1 MASVFRSL
9 DPVGTVLRWRSA
21 IFRRKCNVPTS
32 LRSKRF
38 RGVGEQ
44 RNSKEQD
51 FARKRFLRRLTP
63 NALWHIDSNHK
74 LIRWRLITHVCV
86 DEYSRIIIYAHC
98 CNNNKADT
106 VVVVCVRSLLL
117 WSIKVTSSTYQCS
130 VCFNLCDLNLEVI
143 KNYKRWNNC
152 RFSH

>member
-1 MASVFRSL
+1 MASEKLSSAPL
-9 DPVGTVLRWRSA
+9 ILLVLFYGGVQRFTEENTMFQLQIS
-21 IFRRKCNVPTS
+21 V
-32 LRSKRF
+32 RSKRF

-51 FARKRFLRRLTP
+51 FVWKRLLRRLTP

-143 KNYKRWNNC
+143 EK
-152 RFSH
+152 F

>member
-1 MASVFRSL
+1 MAFSNLQKKMQCSNSKLACVASVSVEL
-9 DPVGTVLRWRSA
+9 G
-21 IFRRKCNVPTS
+21 
-32 LRSKRF
+32 
-38 RGVGEQ
+38 
-44 RNSKEQD
+44 SKETARNRD

-63 NALWHIDSNHK
+63 NALWHIDSNYK

-143 KNYKRWNNC
+143 EK
-152 RFSH
+152 F

>member
-1 MASVFRSL
+1 MASEKLSSAPL
-9 DPVGTVLRWRSA
+9 ILLVLFYRGVQQFTEENTMFQLQ
-21 IFRRKCNVPTS
+21 IS

-51 FARKRFLRRLTP
+51 FAWKSLLRRLTP

-74 LIRWRLITHVCV
+74 LIRWRLITHMCV
-86 DEYSRIIIYAHC
+86 DEYSQIIIYAHC

-106 VVVVCVRSLLL
+106 VVVCVRSLLL

-130 VCFNLCDLNLEVI
+130 VCFNFCDLNLEVVE
-143 KNYKRWNNC
+143 K
-152 RFSH
+152 F

>member
-1 MASVFRSL
+1 MCSAPL
-9 DPVGTVLRWRSA
+9 ILLVLFYGGVQQFTEENTMFQLQ
-21 IFRRKCNVPTS
+21 IS

-51 FARKRFLRRLTP
+51 FARKCFLRRLTP

-74 LIRWRLITHVCV
+74 LIRRRPVTHVCV

-117 WSIKVTSSTYQCS
+117 WSIKAMSLTYQCS

-143 KNYKRWNNC
+143 EK
-152 RFSH
+152 F

>member
-1 MASVFRSL
+1 MSSAPL
-9 DPVGTVLRWRSA
+9 ILLVLFYGGVQQFTEENTMFQLQ
-21 IFRRKCNVPTS
+21 IS

-63 NALWHIDSNHK
+63 NALWRIDSNHK

-143 KNYKRWNNC
+143 EK
-152 RFSH
+152 F

>member
-1 MASVFRSL
+1 MSSASL
-9 DPVGTVLRWRSA
+9 ILLVLFYGGVQQFTEENTMFQLQ
-21 IFRRKCNVPTS
+21 IS
-32 LRSKRF
+32 LRGKRF

-44 RNSKEQD
+44 RKSKEQD

-63 NALWHIDSNHK
+63 NALWRVDSNHK

-106 VVVVCVRSLLL
+106 VVVVYVRSLLL

-130 VCFNLCDLNLEVI
+130 DCFNLCDLKFEVI
-143 KNYKRWNNC
+143 EK
-152 RFSH
+152 F